1 MKEIIKFELNQQP
14 REIELDRQR
23 NLLWVLKADLGQTGV
38 KFGCGMGYCGSCTV
52 LLDDKPVRSCMIPAN
67 VISGKKVT
75 TIEGLSVNGKLHPIQ
90 KAFMDH
96 DAMQCGYCTPGM
108 ILTAYG
114 FLNEHPGATEQ
125 EIKNAMEAN
134 LCRCGAHK
142 RIIQAI
148 QTAGEEMKG
157 GTKL

>member
-1 MKEIIKFELNQQP
+1 MKDTIKFELNHKP
-14 REIELDRQR
+14 HEIELDRQR
-23 NLLWVLKADLGQTGV
+23 SLLWVLKADLGQTGV

-52 LLDDKPVRSCMIPAN
+52 LLNDKPVRSCMIPAE
-67 VISGKKVT
+67 VINGKKIT

-90 KAFMDH
+90 RAFMDH

-114 FLNEHPGATEQ
+114 FLNENPGATEQ

-134 LCRCGAHK
+134 LCRCGAHQ

-148 QTAGEEMKG
+148 RSAGEEMKG